1 MDEPLPITSL
11 AVTEVVYAVV
21 NGGDLVATLS
31 QTTNR
36 FKFMTRAD
44 YYATLNAAK
53 YMVDGILGLVF
64 RVRGERGRGRGERGR
79 GGEGERVMRG

>member
-64 RVRGERGRGRGERGR
+64 RVRGERGRGEGR
-79 GGEGERVMRG
+79 GGEGERGRG